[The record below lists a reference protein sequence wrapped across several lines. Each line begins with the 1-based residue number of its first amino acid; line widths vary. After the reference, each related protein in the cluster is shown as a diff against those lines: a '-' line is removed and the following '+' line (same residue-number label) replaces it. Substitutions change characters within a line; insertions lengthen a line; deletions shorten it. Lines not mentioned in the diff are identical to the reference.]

1 VGQSRRG
8 FLHFVMWM
16 IAAALTLAL
25 ASPVASGSS
34 QPATDVARSEAY
46 YHFSLG
52 LQARLQGET
61 DEALAEYRRAQKLDP
76 TASAIHVEIARLL
89 RDLGRLDQ
97 AAEEARAA
105 LSLDAEDADAHL
117 MLAQLEQTQAA
128 GPAAEEALRR
138 AAAEYEQVVRIRPTD
153 AQSLLHLAGIYG
165 QLRQHKDAA
174 RIWGMYVEL
183 DPGNFEAL
191 VQRGTHL
198 LLAGEPEAAA
208 AALKTALELQPDS
221 ARAYQMLGDIYA
233 RADDV
238 DQAVLHYRKAL
249 DIEPE
254 NVRIRLALGEV
265 LIGAK
270 RPKEAL
276 AEAED
281 VLSADAANRFAHD
294 LKGRALRDLRR
305 FDEADAVA
313 DALVASDPKDEK
325 AGYLKVTIAEARH
338 DFAGAAKLLEE
349 ILSRPAP
356 TGDEGASDRRVFLVH
371 LGFAYQ
377 QLERY
382 LDAAKAF
389 ARATT
394 EGGTPDAN
402 LLSFHAE
409 ALYLAKQKDDA
420 LAAVRAARERFPDDE
435 DLTGLEATLLREKGD
450 EAAGTALIEA
460 MRAKAPKEEKA
471 KVLGRVADY
480 YRRAGRYDEAEKAL
494 REALAIDPKSLA
506 TLFQLGAVLE
516 RQKRHDEAEAVFR
529 EALALEPDSAPVLN
543 YLGYMNADRN
553 VRVEEALTLLQKAVG
568 IDPQSGAY
576 QDSLGWALY
585 RLNRLDAAE
594 EAVRRAL
601 DKDGEN
607 AVVLDHMGDIL
618 ARRGRVA
625 EALSYWQKA
634 LKGEDEEN
642 ELDRPRVEAKI
653 RDAQGALRAQQQ
665 PPAPPTP

>member
-1 VGQSRRG
+1 MPM
-8 FLHFVMWM
+8 L
-16 IAAALTLAL
+16 AAVLALAAL
-25 ASPVASGSS
+25 ASPAASRPS
-34 QPATDVARSEAY
+34 QTTDDARADAY
-46 YHFSLG
+46 YHFNLG
-52 LQARLQGET
+52 LQARLAGDT

-76 TASAIHVEIARLL
+76 SASSIHVEIARLL

-97 AAEEARAA
+97 AADEARAA
-105 LSLDAEDADAHL
+105 VALDKDDADAHFI
-117 MLAQLEQTQAA
+117 LAQLEQTQAA

-138 AAAEYEQVVRIRPTD
+138 AAAEYEEVIRVRPTD
-153 AQSLLHLAGIYG
+153 GQSLLHLAGIYG
-165 QLRQHKDAA
+165 QLRQHQDAA

-183 DPGNFEAL
+183 DPGNFEAH

-198 LLAGEPEAAA
+198 LLAGETEKAA
-208 AALKTALELQPDS
+208 AALKEALQLQPDS

-238 DQAVLHYRKAL
+238 DQAVLYYRKAVE
-249 DIEPE
+249 IEPE

-265 LIGAK
+265 LESAK

-276 AEAED
+276 TEAED
-281 VLSADAANRFAHD
+281 VLASDAANRFALD

-305 FDEADAVA
+305 FDEASAVA
-313 DALVASDPKDEK
+313 DGLVASDPKDQK
-325 AGYLKVTIAEARH
+325 AAYLKVTIAEARH
-338 DFAGAAKLLEE
+338 DYAGAAKLLED
-349 ILSRPAP
+349 ILAAP
-356 TGDEGASDRRVFLVH
+356 ETAAGDEGASDRRVFLVH

-382 LDAAKAF
+382 ADAAKAF
-389 ARATT
+389 ARAAA
-394 EGGTPDAN
+394 EGGPPDAN

-409 ALYLAKQKDDA
+409 ALYLAKQKDEA
-420 LAAVRAARERFPDDE
+420 LAAVRKARERFPDDV
-435 DLTGLEATLLREKGD
+435 DLTGLEATLLRETGD
-450 EAAGTALIEA
+450 EAGGTTLIEG
-460 MRAKAPKEEKA
+460 MRAKATKDNKSG
-471 KVLGRVADY
+471 VLGRVADY
-480 YRRAGRYDEAEKAL
+480 YRRAGRYPEAEKAL
-494 REALAIDPKSLA
+494 REALAIEPKSLA

-516 RQKRHDEAEAVFR
+516 RQKRHDDAEAVFR
-529 EALALEPDSAPVLN
+529 QALEIEPDSAPVLN

-553 VRVEEALTLLQKAVG
+553 VRVEEALTLVQKAVEL
-568 IDPQSGAY
+568 DPDSGAY

-585 RLNRLDAAE
+585 RLNRLESAE
-594 EAVRRAL
+594 EAVRKAL
-601 DKDGEN
+601 DKDGDN

-665 PPAPPTP
+665 PDAPPTP

>member
-1 VGQSRRG
+1 MPM
-8 FLHFVMWM
+8 L
-16 IAAALTLAL
+16 AAALALAL
-25 ASPVASGSS
+25 APPVASGPSF
-34 QPATDVARSEAY
+34 AAVARSEAY

-52 LQARLQGET
+52 LQARLAGDT
-61 DEALAEYRRAQKLDP
+61 DDALAEYRRAQKLDP
-76 TASAIHVEIARLL
+76 SASPIRVEIARLL

-105 LSLDAEDADAHL
+105 VGLDADDADAHL
-117 MLAQLEQTQAA
+117 ILAQLEQTQAA
-128 GPAAEEALRR
+128 GPAAEAALRR
-138 AAAEYEQVVRIRPTD
+138 AAAEYENVVRVRPTD
-153 AQSLLHLAGIYG
+153 GQSLLHLAGIYG

-174 RIWGMYVEL
+174 RIWGMYVAL
-183 DPGNFEAL
+183 DPGNFEAH

-198 LLAGEPEAAA
+198 LLARESEQAV

-221 ARAYQMLGDIYA
+221 SRAYQMLGDIYA
-233 RADDV
+233 RGDDV
-238 DQAVLHYRKAL
+238 DQAVLNFRKAL

-265 LIGAK
+265 LLGAK

-281 VLSADAANRFAHD
+281 VLSTDPANRFAQD
-294 LKGRALRDLRR
+294 LKARSLRDLRR
-305 FDEADAVA
+305 FDEAVAVA
-313 DALVASDPKDEK
+313 DALVASDPKDQK
-325 AGYLKVTIAEARH
+325 AAYLQVTIAEARR
-338 DFAGAAKLLEE
+338 DFAAAAKRLEE
-349 ILSRPAP
+349 ILSRPAAAS
-356 TGDEGASDRRVFLVH
+356 DEGGSDRRVFLVH

-389 ARATT
+389 ARARD
-394 EGGTPDAN
+394 EGGSPDAN

-409 ALYLAKQKDDA
+409 ALYLAKQHDEA
-420 LAAVRAARERFPDDE
+420 LAAVRAARERFPDDV

-450 EAAGTALIEA
+450 EAAATALIEGL
-460 MRAKAPKEEKA
+460 RAKAPQEEKS
-471 KVLGRVADY
+471 KVLGRVADF
-480 YRRAGRYDEAEKAL
+480 YRRAGRYDEAERAL
-494 REALAIDPKSLA
+494 REALEADPKSLGS
-506 TLFQLGAVLE
+506 LFQLGAVLE
-516 RQKRHDEAEAVFR
+516 RQKRHDDAEAVVR
-529 EALALEPDSAPVLN
+529 QALVIEPDSAPVLN

-553 VRVEEALTLLQKAVG
+553 VRVEEALTLVQKAVE

-585 RLNRLDAAE
+585 RLNRLEAAE

-601 DKDGEN
+601 ERDGDN
-607 AVVLDHMGDIL
+607 AVVLDHMGDIQ

-625 EALSYWQKA
+625 EALSYWQRA
-634 LKGEDEEN
+634 LKGEDEEK

-665 PPAPPTP
+665 QPDAPPTP

>member
-1 VGQSRRG
+1 MPI
-8 FLHFVMWM
+8 L
-16 IAAALTLAL
+16 ATALVLAL
-25 ASPVASGSS
+25 ASPVAPGSS
-34 QPATDVARSEAY
+34 SSEGDGRSEAY

-76 TASAIHVEIARLL
+76 DSSAIRVEIARLM

-105 LSLDAEDADAHL
+105 LGLDKDDADAHL
-117 MLAQLEQTQAA
+117 MLAQLEQAQAA

-138 AAAEYEQVVRIRPTD
+138 AAAQYEEVVRVRPTD
-153 AQSLLHLAGIYG
+153 GQSLLHLAGIYG

-174 RIWGMYVEL
+174 RVWGMYVEL
-183 DPGNFEAL
+183 DPGNFEAH

-198 LLAGEPEAAA
+198 LLAGESAQAA
-208 AALKTALELQPDS
+208 AALKGALELQPGS

-238 DQAVLHYRKAL
+238 DEAVLYYRKAL
-249 DIEPE
+249 EVEPE
-254 NVRIRLALGEV
+254 NVRVRLALGEV
-265 LIGAK
+265 LVGAR

-281 VLSADAANRFAHD
+281 VLANDQANRFALD
-294 LKGRALRDLRR
+294 LRGRALRDLRR

-313 DALVASDPKDEK
+313 DALVAADGKDEK
-325 AGYLKVTIAEARH
+325 AAYLKVTIAEARR
-338 DFAGAAKLLEE
+338 DFAGAAKLLED
-349 ILSRPAP
+349 ILSRPAA
-356 TGDEGASDRRVFLVH
+356 GEEGASDRRVFLVH

-382 LDAAKAF
+382 PDAAAAF
-389 ARATT
+389 ARAMN
-394 EGGTPDAN
+394 EGGPPDAN

-420 LAAVRAARERFPDDE
+420 LAAVRAARDRFPEDV

-450 EAAGTALIEA
+450 EVAGTALIEGL
-460 MRAKAPKEEKA
+460 RAKAPKEERT

-480 YRRAGRYDEAEKAL
+480 YRRAARFDAAERAL
-494 REALAIDPKSLA
+494 REALAADPKSLA

-516 RQKRHDEAEAVFR
+516 RQKRHDEAEGVFR
-529 EALALEPDSAPVLN
+529 QALALEPDSAPVLN

-553 VRVEEALTLLQKAVG
+553 VRVEEALTLLEKAVALE
-568 IDPQSGAY
+568 PESGAY

-594 EAVRRAL
+594 QAVRRAL
-601 DKDGEN
+601 DKDGDN
-607 AVVLDHMGDIL
+607 AVVLDHMGDIV

-625 EALSYWQKA
+625 EALSFWQKA
-634 LKGEDEEN
+634 LRGDDEEN

-665 PPAPPTP
+665 QPGAPPTP

>member
-1 VGQSRRG
+1 MPM
-8 FLHFVMWM
+8 L
-16 IAAALTLAL
+16 AAALALAL
-25 ASPVASGSS
+25 ASPTAPGSS
-34 QPATDVARSEAY
+34 KSADSSRSEAY

-61 DEALAEYRRAQKLDP
+61 DQALAEYRRAQKLDP
-76 TASAIHVEIARLL
+76 ASSAIRVEIARLM

-105 LSLDAEDADAHL
+105 LSLDDDDADAHL

-138 AAAEYEQVVRIRPTD
+138 AAAEYEEVVRVRPTD

-165 QLRQHKDAA
+165 QLRRHEDAA

-183 DPGNFEAL
+183 DPGNLEAH

-198 LLAGEPEAAA
+198 LLAGESQQAV
-208 AALKTALELQPDS
+208 AALKAALELQPGS
-221 ARAYQMLGDIYA
+221 ARAYQMLGEIYA

-249 DIEPE
+249 EAEPG
-254 NVRIRLALGEV
+254 NVRVRLALGDLLV
-265 LIGAK
+265 GGR
-270 RPKEAL
+270 RPKEGL
-276 AEAED
+276 AEAEE
-281 VLSADAANRFAHD
+281 VLASDQANRFALD

-313 DALVASDPKDEK
+313 DALVASDPNDQKG
-325 AGYLKVTIAEARH
+325 GYLKVTIAEGRRDYATAAR
-338 DFAGAAKLLEE
+338 LLEG
-349 ILSRPAP
+349 ILSRP
-356 TGDEGASDRRVFLVH
+356 TGGEDAGSDRRVFLIH

-382 LDAAKAF
+382 PDAASAF
-389 ARATT
+389 ARAMS
-394 EGGTPDAN
+394 EGGAPDAN
-402 LLSFHAE
+402 LLGFHAE
-409 ALYLAKQKDDA
+409 ALYLAKQKDEA
-420 LAAVRAARERFPDDE
+420 LAAVRSARGRFPDDV

-450 EAAGTALIEA
+450 EAGGTALIEG
-460 MRAKAPKEEKA
+460 MRARAPEEEKA

-480 YRRAGRYDEAEKAL
+480 YRRAGRYDAAEKAL
-494 REALAIDPKSLA
+494 REALAADPKSLA

-516 RQKRHDEAEAVFR
+516 RQKRHDDAEKVFR
-529 EALALEPDSAPVLN
+529 EALSLEPESAPVLN

-553 VRVEEALTLLQKAVG
+553 VRVEEALTLLEKAVAL
-568 IDPQSGAY
+568 DPDSGAY

-594 EAVRRAL
+594 QAVRRAL
-601 DKDGEN
+601 DKDGDN

-625 EALSYWQKA
+625 EALSFWQKA
-634 LKGEDEEN
+634 LRGEDEES

-665 PPAPPTP
+665 QPDTPPTP

>member
-1 VGQSRRG
+1 MSM
-8 FLHFVMWM
+8 L
-16 IAAALTLAL
+16 AAALTLAL
-25 ASPVASGSS
+25 ASPVAPGSS
-34 QPATDVARSEAY
+34 QDAVDTARSEAY

-52 LQARLQGET
+52 LQARLQGES

-76 TASAIHVEIARLL
+76 GASAIHVEIARLL

-97 AAEEARAA
+97 AADEARAA
-105 LSLDAEDADAHL
+105 LSLDKDDPDAHL

-138 AAAEYEQVVRIRPTD
+138 AAAEYEAVVRVRPTD
-153 AQSLLHLAGIYG
+153 GQSLLHLAGIYG

-183 DPGNFEAL
+183 DPGNFEAH
-191 VQRGTHL
+191 VQRGTQL
-198 LLAGEPEAAA
+198 LLAEEPDQAA
-208 AALKTALELQPDS
+208 AALKDALQLQPDS

-238 DQAVLHYRKAL
+238 DRAVLNYRKAVE
-249 DIEPE
+249 IEPD

-265 LIGAK
+265 LIGAR
-270 RPKEAL
+270 RPQDAL
-276 AEAED
+276 AEAQG
-281 VLSADAANRFAHD
+281 VLTADEANRFALD

-313 DALVASDPKDEK
+313 DSLVASDPKDEK
-325 AGYLKVTIAEARH
+325 AAYLKVTIAEARH
-338 DFAGAAKLLEE
+338 DFAGAAKLLEDV
-349 ILSRPAP
+349 LARPAP
-356 TGDEGASDRRVFLVH
+356 ADDEGASDRRVFLVH

-382 LDAAKAF
+382 ADAASAF
-389 ARATT
+389 ARAAK
-394 EGGTPDAN
+394 EGGAPDAN
-402 LLSFHAE
+402 LLSFQAE
-409 ALYLAKQKDDA
+409 ALYLAKQKAEA
-420 LAAVRAARERFPDDE
+420 LAAVRAARERFPDDV

-450 EAAGTALIEA
+450 EAAGTALVEGL
-460 MRAKAPKEEKA
+460 RAKASKEDKT

-480 YRRAGRYDEAEKAL
+480 YRRAGRFGEAEKAL
-494 REALAIDPKSLA
+494 REALAADPKSLG

-516 RQKRHDEAEAVFR
+516 RQKRQDDAEAVFR
-529 EALALEPDSAPVLN
+529 QALELEPDSAPVLN

-553 VRVEEALTLLQKAVG
+553 VRVEEALTLVQKAVEL
-568 IDPQSGAY
+568 DPQSGAY

-585 RLNRLDAAE
+585 RLNRLDAAQA
-594 EAVRRAL
+594 AVHRAL
-601 DKDGEN
+601 DRDGDN

-618 ARRGRVA
+618 ARRGRVE

-665 PPAPPTP
+665 QPAAPPTP

>member
-1 VGQSRRG
+1 MPM
-8 FLHFVMWM
+8 L
-16 IAAALTLAL
+16 AAALALAAL
-25 ASPVASGSS
+25 ASPAASGPSKS
-34 QPATDVARSEAY
+34 ADVDRADAY

-52 LQARLQGET
+52 LQARLAGDS

-76 TASAIHVEIARLL
+76 TASSIHVEIARLL

-97 AAEEARAA
+97 AADEARAA
-105 LSLDAEDADAHL
+105 VALDKDDADAHFI
-117 MLAQLEQTQAA
+117 LAQLEQTQAA
-128 GPAAEEALRR
+128 GPAAEDALRR
-138 AAAEYEQVVRIRPTD
+138 AAAEYEEVIRVRPTD

-183 DPGNFEAL
+183 DPGNFEAH

-198 LLAGEPEAAA
+198 LLAGETEQAA
-208 AALKTALELQPDS
+208 AALKEALQLQPDS

-238 DQAVLHYRKAL
+238 DQAVLYYRKAV
-249 DIEPE
+249 DVEPE

-265 LIGAK
+265 LQGAK

-276 AEAED
+276 AEAEN
-281 VLSADAANRFAHD
+281 VLQTDADNRFALD

-305 FDEADAVA
+305 YDEASAVA
-313 DALVASDPKDEK
+313 DTLVAADPKDQK
-325 AGYLKVTIAEARH
+325 AAYLKVTIAEARH
-338 DFAGAAKLLEE
+338 DYAGAAKLLED
-349 ILSRPAP
+349 ILAGPAGEAA
-356 TGDEGASDRRVFLVH
+356 GDEAASDRRVFLVH

-382 LDAAKAF
+382 VDAAKAF
-389 ARATT
+389 QRAAA
-394 EGGTPDAN
+394 EGGAPDAN

-409 ALYLAKQKDDA
+409 ALYLAKQKDEA
-420 LAAVRAARERFPDDE
+420 LAAVRKARERFPDDV
-435 DLTGLEATLLREKGD
+435 DLTGLEATILREKGD
-450 EAAGTALIEA
+450 EAGGTALIEA
-460 MRAKAPKEEKA
+460 MRAKATKDDKT

-480 YRRAGRYDEAEKAL
+480 YRRAGKYKEAENAL
-494 REALAIDPKSLA
+494 REALALEPKSLA

-516 RQKRHDEAEAVFR
+516 RQKRHDDAEAVFR
-529 EALALEPDSAPVLN
+529 QALEIEPDSAPVLN

-553 VRVEEALTLLQKAVG
+553 VRVEEALTLVQKAVQL
-568 IDPQSGAY
+568 DPDSGAY

-585 RLNRLDAAE
+585 RLKRLEAAE
-594 EAVRRAL
+594 QAVRKAL
-601 DKDGEN
+601 DKDGDN

-618 ARRGRVA
+618 ASRGHVA
-625 EALSYWQKA
+625 EALTYWQKA

-642 ELDRPRVEAKI
+642 ELDRPRVEAKV

-665 PPAPPTP
+665 PDAPPPQTP